1 MRCRACSNPPS
12 PSPCNPFSGPLPPS
26 IRPAILS
33 VLFWTLMIAG
43 CEKPH
48 SDTSTPVIQQAEAFF
63 QGEKLLARVTL
74 DPALLERLGE
84 NLQQGEPLLATY
96 RFRLIRKHP
105 WLPNAHVLDKQIL
118 RHVRMRLITERYQL
132 QENQQRL
139 VHYTT
144 DESEALQFIGNPRFL
159 LLHPRFKPLPDTD
172 YMLQTR
178 ISITHEGMSR
188 LFRFLDRWLT
198 WHQPMD
204 FFHESELP

>member
-1 MRCRACSNPPS
+1 M
-12 PSPCNPFSGPLPPS
+12 PPS
-26 IRPAILS
+26 IRPAILG
-33 VLFWTLMIAG
+33 VFLVTLMIAG
-43 CEKPH
+43 CEKPR
-48 SDTSTPVIQQAEAFF
+48 SESPTPIIQVAEAFM

-74 DPALLERLGE
+74 EPSLLERLGE

-105 WLPNAHVLDKQIL
+105 WLPHAQVLDREIL
-118 RHVRMRLITERYQL
+118 RHVRMRLITERYEL

-159 LLHPRFKPLPDTD
+159 LLHPRFRPLPDTG
-172 YMLQTR
+172 YLLQTR
-178 ISITHEGMSR
+178 VSITHEGMSR
-188 LFRFLDRWLT
+188 MFRFLDRWLT

-204 FFHESELP
+204 FFHQSELP